1 MLCVKAQCIKPMQRT
16 ELAHVLR
23 ASAEIAQEKSF
34 VVVGSQAVL
43 LLLDSPPAE
52 LLRSTEIDLYP
63 SVHPEKSDWIDGA
76 IGALS
81 SFHDTY
87 GYHAD
92 GVSPETASLPADW
105 MSRAVITYIDDL
117 TAICPDLHD
126 LAVSKCAAG
135 RDKDAAFVQVLL
147 RHGCIDIKILLQRIA
162 KLDPA
167 KHPVPHITQWAQ
179 RRAQEASA

>member
-1 MLCVKAQCIKPMQRT
+1 MQRT

-34 VVVGSQAVL
+34 VLIGSQAVL

-63 SVHPEKSDWIDGA
+63 SVHPEKSDLIDGA

-81 SFHDTY
+81 TFHDTY

-92 GVSPETASLPADW
+92 GVSPVTASLPADW
-105 MSRAVITYIDDL
+105 MSRAVFTYIGDL

-135 RDKDAAFVQVLL
+135 RDKDAQFVQTLL
-147 RHGCIDIKILLQRIA
+147 KYRYIDIEVLQQRIV
-162 KLDPA
+162 KLDPV
-167 KHPVPHITQWAQ
+167 KYPVPHITQWAQ
-179 RRAQEASA
+179 RRAQEAGV

>member
-1 MLCVKAQCIKPMQRT
+1 MQRT

-34 VVVGSQAVL
+34 VLIGSQAVL
-43 LLLDSPPAE
+43 LLLDNPPSE

-63 SVHPEKSDWIDGA
+63 SVHPEKSDLIDGA

-81 SFHDTY
+81 TFHDTY

-92 GVSPETASLPADW
+92 GVSPDTASLPVDW
-105 MSRAVITYIDDL
+105 MSRAVFTYIGDL

-135 RDKDAAFVQVLL
+135 RDKDAEFVHVLL
-147 RHGCIDIKILLQRIA
+147 KHHCIDIRVLLLRIA
-162 KLDPA
+162 LLDSA
-167 KHPVPHITQWAQ
+167 KHPVQQIAQWVQ